1 MTTQHTTNPMAL
13 PDNLPRPED
22 DGGAD
27 HLIGMRM
34 PSLPLPASSGEPVDL
49 STLSGRTVVYAYP
62 MTGVPNVELPAGWN
76 DIPGAR
82 GCTPQTLSFQSEKDV
97 FAALGTAIFG
107 LSTQTPEYQKE
118 LSDRLGLSFPILS
131 DAEFKLTE
139 ALRLPTM
146 VVEGMRLI
154 RRLTLVIRDGTVEHV
169 FYPVF
174 PPDKSAAEAIEWLRK
189 NSAAGADASGV
200 TIYTTAGCPFCKAAK
215 ELLGRRGVAFDEI
228 DVGQDAAA
236 AATMV
241 ARSDGRR
248 TVPQVFVGQIHVG
261 GADELQALDRSGHL
275 AAFLANP
282 AS

>member
-1 MTTQHTTNPMAL
+1 MTAQHTTNPMAL

-22 DGGAD
+22 DGGAG
-27 HLIGMRM
+27 HLTGMQM
-34 PSLPLPASSGEPVDL
+34 PSVSLSATSGELVDL
-49 STLSGRTVVYAYP
+49 STLSGRIVVYAYP

-82 GCTPQTLSFQSEKDV
+82 GCTPQALSFHSEKDV
-97 FAALGTAIFG
+97 FAALGVAIVG

-146 VVEGMRLI
+146 MVEGMRLI
-154 RRLTLVIRDGTVEHV
+154 KRLTFVINDGTIEHV

-174 PPDKSAAEAIEWLRK
+174 PPNKSAAEVIEWLQTS
-189 NSAAGADASGV
+189 SAASANAFGV

-215 ELLGRRGVAFDEI
+215 ELLCCKGVAFNEI
-228 DVGQDAAA
+228 DVDRDTAA

-241 ARSDGRR
+241 ARSGGRK
-248 TVPQVFVGQIHVG
+248 TVPQIFIGQTHIG

-275 AAFLANP
+275 AALLAHP
-282 AS
+282 AP